1 MSKKIILFLLTTILF
16 TFGISNAVRITN
28 TVNGRELPIYSVET
42 EKKQISL
49 TFDSA
54 WGNEDLDSILE
65 TLQSYHVSASFFV
78 TGEWVANYPNEVQKI
93 HANGHDLGNHSE
105 HHKNMSQ
112 LTSETCTSELLTVH
126 ERMKN
131 LIGVEMN
138 IFRPPYGDYND
149 TVIKTAASCGYFTIQ
164 WSVDSL
170 DWKDYG
176 IDSIIKT
183 VTKHPELKN
192 GAIIL
197 LHTGSKYTAEALP
210 LLIEQL
216 QAQGYEFVPVSKL
229 IYTENYHLDVTGRQF
244 LN

>member
-1 MSKKIILFLLTTILF
+1 MSKKLFLFLLTTILF

-112 LTSETCTSELLTVH
+112 LTSEACTTELLTVH

-138 IFRPPYGDYND
+138 LFRPPYGDYND